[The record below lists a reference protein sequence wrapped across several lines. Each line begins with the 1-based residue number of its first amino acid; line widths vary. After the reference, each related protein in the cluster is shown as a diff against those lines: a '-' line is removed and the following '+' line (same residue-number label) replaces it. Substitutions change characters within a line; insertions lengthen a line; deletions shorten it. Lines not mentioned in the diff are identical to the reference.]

1 MGVDNLPHRIKS
13 GEHRKRHRWRKLSFK
28 NPDSKNYVNREELNK
43 SIEDYLKRG
52 GIIEKLQPLDSL
64 VPDIQAINQTDQDK
78 WIDEGWKK
86 FN

>member
-1 MGVDNLPHRIKS
+1 MGADNLPYKLRAKS
-13 GEHRKRHRWRKLSFK
+13 HGMNHRWRKLSFK
-28 NPDSKNYVNREELNK
+28 NQDSKNYVNREELNK

-78 WIDEGWKK
+78 WIDEGWK
-86 FN
+86 

>member
-1 MGVDNLPHRIKS
+1 MADNLPYKMRAKS
-13 GEHRKRHRWRKLSFK
+13 HGMNHRWRKLSFK
-28 NPDSKNYVNREELNK
+28 NQDSKNYVNREELNQ

-78 WIDEGWKK
+78 WIDEGWK
-86 FN
+86 